1 MYAKLVVGGTAISG
15 IAAMR
20 DICRLIT
27 SENPSTNSLGGFST
41 GSSVIVNATPAG
53 WTYVGG
59 NRAADQPTIAATGA
73 ATTLD
78 GSAWNLCCSA
88 PCLSGTTLKYAIF
101 NPVGYTT
108 FSGITGFT
116 LTGASSASALGVVT
130 NEGPRIYQTA
140 TSATSSAA
148 QYSLRLTNK
157 YVITNAGSVIHVIA
171 NQSHITIIM
180 EKKGLSAI
188 WESSITD
195 AHTYYS
201 AAPFVQYCHNN
212 SFQVGCY
219 GFIVPTLTTTSNVG
233 STGVAPVLSAVFN
246 ITDPNS
252 GTVYGTSDPFRM
264 SLTHTM
270 NQTTLY
276 QTHET
281 NSDIRSNTIDS
292 LGAPL
297 YTIQPISYSMSWLGY
312 PNQSVTGVVSVYW
325 TNGSIGLDSA
335 DSIDLA
341 GDTYYYFNCGYGF
354 GVFMKTE

>member
-27 SENPSTNSLGGFST
+27 SATPSTNSLGGFST
-41 GSSVIVNATPAG
+41 TSSVIVDATPAG

-116 LTGASSASALGVVT
+116 LTGASSASAVGVVT

-140 TSATSSAA
+140 TSATSTAA
-148 QYSLRLTNK
+148 QYSLRLINK
-157 YVITNAGSVIHVIA
+157 YVMTNAGGVIHVIA
-171 NQSHITIIM
+171 NQRHITIIM
-180 EKKGLSAI
+180 EKRGLSAI
-188 WESSITD
+188 WESSMTD

-212 SFQVGCY
+212 SLQPGSNA
-219 GFIVPTLTTTSNVG
+219 FIIPTVST
-233 STGVAPVLSAVFN
+233 TGVNNTGTTPVMSAVFN
-246 ITDPNS
+246 ITDPNF
-252 GTVYGTSDPFRM
+252 GTVYGTSDPFRVA
-264 SLTHTM
+264 LTYTM

-292 LGAPL
+292 SGTPL
-297 YTIQPISYSMSWLGY
+297 YTIHPVSYGMSWLGY
-312 PNQSVTGVVSVYW
+312 PNQSITGVVPIYW

-335 DSIDLA
+335 DSIDIS

>member
-27 SENPSTNSLGGFST
+27 SATPSTNSLGGFST
-41 GSSVIVNATPAG
+41 TSSVIVDATPAG

-140 TSATSSAA
+140 TSATSTAA
-148 QYSLRLTNK
+148 QYSLRLINK
-157 YVITNAGSVIHVIA
+157 YVMTNAGGVIHVIA
-171 NQSHITIIM
+171 NQRHITIIM
-180 EKKGLSAI
+180 EKRGLSAI
-188 WESSITD
+188 WESSMTD

-201 AAPFVQYCHNN
+201 AAPFVQYLIGEDLEAQKSSLNLEEGGIG
-212 SFQVGCY
+212 VGSYTVCV
-219 GFIVPTLTTTSNVG
+219 VPT
-233 STGVAPVLSAVFN
+233 
-246 ITDPNS
+246 
-252 GTVYGTSDPFRM
+252 M
-264 SLTHTM
+264 
-270 NQTTLY
+270 
-276 QTHET
+276 
-281 NSDIRSNTIDS
+281 
-292 LGAPL
+292 
-297 YTIQPISYSMSWLGY
+297 SMSTSRVLCRSRSQH
-312 PNQSVTGVVSVYW
+312 PKKRS
-325 TNGSIGLDSA
+325 
-335 DSIDLA
+335 
-341 GDTYYYFNCGYGF
+341 
-354 GVFMKTE
+354 